1 MSNPYIKVHV
11 QDWSAS
17 VVKNSDKN
25 TTHVVG
31 RQDWGREHLANGSTY
46 HVPADFKPT
55 MPSERMNMIFLLT
68 AEEYLWASHFAK
80 GATLADD
87 PLNYVSMAE
96 DEEAFKL
103 LLLVAGDVETNPGPT
118 VSAFS
123 ENVWHF
129 INVFPEPGQA
139 ARFG

>member
-1 MSNPYIKVHV
+1 MHV
-11 QDWSAS
+11 QDWSALF
-17 VVKNSDKN
+17 VKNSDKN
-25 TTHVVG
+25 TTHVLG
-31 RQDWGREHLANGSTY
+31 RQDWGSQHLAKNGSTY
-46 HVPADFKPT
+46 HVPAYFKPI
-55 MPSERMNMIFLLT
+55 MSNERMIFLLT
-68 AEEYLWASHFAK
+68 DEEDLRIPHFAK

-96 DEEAFKL
+96 DEEVVKL

-118 VSAFS
+118 VSASS

-129 INVFPEPGQA
+129 INVFPGPGQA

>member
-1 MSNPYIKVHV
+1 MHV
-11 QDWSAS
+11 QDWSALF
-17 VVKNSDKN
+17 VKNVGKN
-25 TTHVVG
+25 TTHVLG

-55 MPSERMNMIFLLT
+55 MPSERRNMIFHLT
-68 AEEYLWASHFAK
+68 AEEYLWIPHFAK
-80 GATLADD
+80 EATLADD

-96 DEEAFKL
+96 DEEVVKM
-103 LLLVAGDVETNPGPT
+103 LLLVAGDVETNPGPV
-118 VSAFS
+118 VSASS

-129 INVFPEPGQA
+129 INVFPGPGQA